1 MDGEAEYL
9 TLAQVAALTGRHPEL
24 LRQWAAAG
32 RVPAKRL
39 GNVWVMRAEDVRFV
53 TAMTSRS
60 RSVLRRAIPSDG
72 RVRLIA
78 ASFADAA
85 AALTAAAVLRSRIQT
100 DQLDVAIQSVELPAV
115 VALTLTIVAVRAPL
129 ARLLEAR
136 GILVGHG
143 GTVIA
148 DLDPET
154 LPSPTPAID
163 GPLDVQI
170 DAAPPPARRSRRL
183 GSAASPA

>member
-60 RSVLRRAIPSDG
+60 RSVIRRAIPSDG
-72 RVRLIA
+72 RVRLVA
-78 ASFADAA
+78 ASFADGAAALAA
-85 AALTAAAVLRSRIQT
+85 AALLKARIQVEGF
-100 DQLDVAIQSVELPAV
+100 DVGLTSVEIPAV
-115 VALTLTIVAVRAPL
+115 VAMTLTIVAVRAPL

-148 DLDPET
+148 DVDADT
-154 LPSPTPAID
+154 LAHATDAE
-163 GPLDVQI
+163 V
-170 DAAPPPARRSRRL
+170 AAPARHRRARRLSA
-183 GSAASPA
+183 AASPA

>member
-39 GNVWVMRAEDVRFV
+39 GNVWVMRAQTFGSDRHDVAIGR
-53 TAMTSRS
+53 
-60 RSVLRRAIPSDG
+60 LRRAIPSDG

-100 DQLDVAIQSVELPAV
+100 EQLDVTIQSVELPAV

-136 GILVGHG
+136 GILVGTAG
-143 GTVIA
+143 
-148 DLDPET
+148 PS
-154 LPSPTPAID
+154 SPTSIRRRCPRRRPRSRPARR
-163 GPLDVQI
+163 PI